1 MVLVVGVADMSQAL
15 FVSAYVLLWIAAEM
29 TEFEVIPGTVMF
41 AVE

>member
-1 MVLVVGVADMSQAL
+1 MVLAVGVADMSQAL

-29 TEFEVIPGTVMF
+29 TDVATTPGTVMF

>member
-1 MVLVVGVADMSQAL
+1 MVLAVAVADMSQAL

-29 TEFEVIPGTVMF
+29 TDDATIPGTVMF